1 MTLAASGALSL
12 GGSVTNRSV
21 NLELGQSA
29 TAQISMN
36 DANVRTLA
44 AVPSGAITLTTDFY
58 NKSNTLAI
66 TISPASTYTTRSGSG
81 SLTSPTST
89 GSASGGAGGYSYAWT
104 YVSGDSFTIN
114 TPSTAATTFTTSLGV
129 NIFKSGTYRC
139 TVTDSVS
146 ATAYADTL
154 IELESI

>member
-1 MTLAASGALSL
+1 MTLNSSGPISL
-12 GGSVTNRSV
+12 GGTATNASV

-44 AVPSGAITLTTDFY
+44 AVPSGAIIIPTDFY
-58 NKSNTLAI
+58 GKSNTLAI
-66 TISPASTYTTRSGSG
+66 TISPANTYTTRTGSG
-81 SLTSPTST
+81 SLTSSTST

-114 TPSTAATTFTTSLGV
+114 TPSTAGTTFTTSLGV
-129 NIFKSGTYRC
+129 NIYKSGTYRC
-139 TVTDSVS
+139 TVTDSAS
-146 ATAYADTL
+146 ATAFADTL

>member
-1 MTLAASGALSL
+1 MTLAATGALSL
-12 GGSVTNRSV
+12 GGSITNRSV

-44 AVPSGAITLTTDFY
+44 GVPSGAITLTTDFY

-66 TISPASTYTTRSGSG
+66 TISPASTYTTRTGSG
-81 SLTSPTST
+81 SLTSSTST
-89 GSASGGAGGYSYAWT
+89 GSASGGAGGYTYAWT

-114 TPSTAATTFTTSLGV
+114 TSSTAATTFTTSLGV
-129 NIFKSGTYRC
+129 NVYKSGTYRC

>member
-1 MTLAASGALSL
+1 MTLNSSGPISL
-12 GGSVTNRSV
+12 GGTGTNASV

-44 AVPSGAITLTTDFY
+44 AVPSGAIIIPTDFY
-58 NKSNTLAI
+58 GKSNTLAI
-66 TISPASTYTTRSGSG
+66 TISPASTYTTRTGSG
-81 SLTSPTST
+81 SLTSSTST

-114 TPSTAATTFTTSLGV
+114 TPSTAATTFTTSLGP

-139 TVTDSVS
+139 TVTDSAS
-146 ATAYADTL
+146 ATASADTL